1 MDGLILRHE
10 TCSCRSATWSG
21 ELPIFALACIY
32 GTAPGMVL
40 HFASLGG
47 GHRGRKIE
55 WIDNPNHITVGSS
68 ANGVAACNIA
78 TWTRS
83 KSLNLV
89 AWDSSAVFNMTGSR
103 LLHHG
108 WWESRCISGLL
119 TSRRFNQHLD
129 YRDGGSHFIK
139 DRWEPGYH
147 QKPVG
152 AESKP
157 RRHNFLSLPTQISHL
172 MFPMSGRFVL
182 LNVGNCPIIVLLFF
196 VILFHSN
203 DPKWA
208 QNRRWTRI
216 SKSSVK
222 IVSN

>member
-1 MDGLILRHE
+1 MYTTTLEIIKTMDGLILRHE

-55 WIDNPNHITVGSS
+55 LIDNPNHITVGSS

-78 TWTRS
+78 TWTRC

-89 AWDSSAVFNMTGSR
+89 AWGSSAVFNMTGSR
-103 LLHHG
+103 LLHRD

-119 TSRRFNQHLD
+119 TSRRFNQHFDIKMKDHSLLKTS
-129 YRDGGSHFIK
+129 GG
-139 DRWEPGYH
+139 
-147 QKPVG
+147 
-152 AESKP
+152 
-157 RRHNFLSLPTQISHL
+157 
-172 MFPMSGRFVL
+172 
-182 LNVGNCPIIVLLFF
+182 
-196 VILFHSN
+196 
-203 DPKWA
+203 
-208 QNRRWTRI
+208 
-216 SKSSVK
+216 
-222 IVSN
+222 